1 MSGSTDA
8 ATIAEKNKLLAEL
21 QDAQASLNDTYYNH
35 AKDSISNA
43 YDDELDS
50 YTKSKEDYIEQLR
63 EALENVEQVVSD
75 SMAQVLIN
83 ADSILTGLNGISAE
97 YGVTLSDYLMLPWQ
111 NAALQATAYKESG
124 ILDLADF
131 TEQTGIYSGL
141 ITEQINALFGN
152 GSIAAGLF
160 QTSVEGV
167 VESISVTV
175 YESTSP
181 LTSDLQ
187 LPWETV
193 KNYAQNTFAPEVM
206 YALQS
211 VADDAS
217 GKKEQLTNDLI
228 VAFQA
233 GVENAEEFNST
244 VIDALNNVIGK
255 SNEFAS
261 VVPSNVSAPSDDPW
275 DLWSNNIQ
283 SLIQK
288 IIDKAN
294 NAVTAINNMNS
305 AVSGAQNISN
315 TIGNKG
321 TTGSNNTFNSNLQ
334 KDSDDSSK
342 DSTKIG
348 YKIPT
353 PSASDIKALQNV
365 LNSLFSAGLAVD
377 GKLGPATKAAI
388 VKAQRTMY
396 QYGNETMKTQDGLYG
411 IATRAAMVDYINKK
425 IDNLRNQGGSIAVG
439 QGIQRYE
446 NIKKQL
452 PKAFYAKG
460 TIGTKKDEWAIDSE
474 PQYGDELVLIPN
486 KEGNLSFMRK
496 GTSVIPADITENLMK
511 WGQFTPNMDM
521 SDAVQGINLMSN
533 VVNKPELNL
542 EFDSLLHIDNCTNE
556 VIPEVKKIITEQ
568 LENFTKKLN
577 YNLKR
582 VGSTS

>member
-1 MSGSTDA
+1 MR
-8 ATIAEKNKLLAEL
+8 
-21 QDAQASLNDTYYNH
+21 DAQTSLNDTYYNH
-35 AKDSISNA
+35 ANDSISNA
-43 YDDELDS
+43 YGDELDS

-83 ADSILTGLNGISAE
+83 ADSILTGINGISSE

-175 YESTSP
+175 NESTSP

-193 KNYAQNTFAPEVM
+193 KDYAQNTFAPEVM

-244 VIDALNNVIGK
+244 AIDALNNVIGK

-261 VVPSNVSAPSDDPW
+261 VVPPNVSAPSDDPW

-315 TIGNKG
+315 TIGNTGGSSGSGNGDG
-321 TTGSNNTFNSNLQ
+321 TRPTTPTQVPPKAPEPTKKSMHSVYALRSDCTF
-334 KDSDDSSK
+334 
-342 DSTKIG
+342 TI
-348 YKIPT
+348 
-353 PSASDIKALQNV
+353 
-365 LNSLFSAGLAVD
+365 SAGSKHKTETID
-377 GKLGPATKAAI
+377 GKKYFYDGDHQWYYKLSDGTLVGSSSRHASYKFPKNTQA
-388 VKAQRTMY
+388 
-396 QYGNETMKTQDGLYG
+396 YGY
-411 IATRAAMVDYINKK
+411 
-425 IDNLRNQGGSIAVG
+425 
-439 QGIQRYE
+439 
-446 NIKKQL
+446 
-452 PKAFYAKG
+452 YAKG
-460 TIGTKKDEWAIDSE
+460 TSGTKRDEWAITDE
-474 PQYGDELVLIPN
+474 PQFGDELTMYATPQ
-486 KEGNLSFMRK
+486 GTLSYMRA
-496 GTSVIPADITENLMK
+496 GSTVIPADITENLMK

-521 SDAVQGINLMSN
+521 YDTVQGINLMSN

-582 VGSTS
+582 VGSKS

>member
-83 ADSILTGLNGISAE
+83 ADSILTGLNGISSE

-167 VESISVTV
+167 VESIGVTV
-175 YESTSP
+175 NESTSP

-206 YALQS
+206 AALQN
-211 VADDAS
+211 VANDAS
-217 GKKEQLTNDLI
+217 GKKEQLTNDVI
-228 VAFQA
+228 AAFQV
-233 GVENAEEFNST
+233 GVENAEEFNRT

-261 VVPSNVSAPSDDPW
+261 VVPPNVSASSDDSW
-275 DLWSNNIQ
+275 DLWSNNVQ

-315 TIGNKG
+315 TIGSTG
-321 TTGSNNTFNSNLQ
+321 TTNKNNTSNSNLQ
-334 KDSDDSSK
+334 KDSDDSSE
-342 DSTKIG
+342 DSTKT

-353 PSASDIKALQNV
+353 PSASDVKALQSV

-388 VKAQRTMY
+388 AKAQKTMY

-411 IATRAAMVDYINKK
+411 VATRAALVDYINKK
-425 IDNLRNQGGSIAVG
+425 IDNLKKQGNSSMIG

-446 NIKKQL
+446 AIKKQL

-460 TIGTKKDEWAIDSE
+460 TLGTKRDEWAITDE

-486 KEGNLSFMRK
+486 KEGNLSYMRK
-496 GTSVIPADITENLMK
+496 GTSVIPAEITENLMK
-511 WGQFTPNMDM
+511 WGQFTPNMNM

-533 VVNKPELNL
+533 VVNKLELNL

-582 VGSTS
+582 VGSKS